1 MDALNYLREEIKSY
15 FFESTELQLS
25 SAYANQRRF
34 NFYFEIA
41 SGQRFL
47 LYLSWEG
54 DDERFTLKCLEFSD
68 WETLKKLIDAYPETG
83 SKAFNIGQPRSTIS
97 FFYLGKDRLSALD
110 YKGVIKGHIDS
121 SEISGRQLMGCI
133 NPFD

>member
-1 MDALNYLREEIKSY
+1 MEALNYLREEIKSY

-25 SAYANQRRF
+25 SAFANHRRF

-41 SGQRFL
+41 TGQPYL

-54 DDERFTLKCLEFSD
+54 DDERFTLKCLEFSVPD
-68 WETLKKLIDAYPETG
+68 ILKKLIAAYTNIG

-110 YKGVIKGHIDS
+110 YKGVINGHIDS
-121 SEISGRQLMGCI
+121 SEISGRQLMGSI
-133 NPFD
+133 NPFS